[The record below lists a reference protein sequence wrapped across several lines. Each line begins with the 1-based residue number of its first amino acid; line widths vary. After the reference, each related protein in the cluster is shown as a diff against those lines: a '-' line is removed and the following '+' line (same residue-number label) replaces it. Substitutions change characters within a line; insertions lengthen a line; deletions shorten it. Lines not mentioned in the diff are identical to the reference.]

1 MAIVSTKV
9 LEQLTQR
16 FQRYKKDVNA
26 TLIALYKDTKK
37 LLQNQELDPEI
48 LNRVVE
54 NENSTP
60 VKKEQV
66 KDENQE
72 SEQKRKESFLKKRRH
87 EDKDDDDY

>member
-1 MAIVSTKV
+1 MAITPVPKVEQLVPHQAIVSTKV

-37 LLQNQELDPEI
+37 LLQNQELDPDT

-54 NENSTP
+54 NDNASTP
-60 VKKEQV
+60 MKKEQV
-66 KDENQE
+66 KEENQE
-72 SEQKRKESFLKKRRH
+72 SE
-87 EDKDDDDY
+87 